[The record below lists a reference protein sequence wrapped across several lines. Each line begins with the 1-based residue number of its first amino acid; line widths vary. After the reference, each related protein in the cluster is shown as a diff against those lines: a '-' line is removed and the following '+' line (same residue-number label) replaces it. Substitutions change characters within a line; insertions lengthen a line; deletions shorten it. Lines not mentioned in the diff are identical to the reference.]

1 MKLFLMVIGMVF
13 IIEGFPYFI
22 SPEKWKVAVTFIL
35 HVDNR
40 TLRII
45 GLGMMAVGILL
56 IYLGKYI

>member
-1 MKLFLMVIGMVF
+1 MVIGMVF

-22 SPEKWKVAVTFIL
+22 SPEKWKEAVTFIL
-35 HVDNR
+35 QVDNR

-45 GLGMMAVGILL
+45 GFGMIFLGILL